1 MLSYIPHE
9 CKGGADMSR
18 NKYPEQTV
26 ERILDAA
33 RRLFLEKG
41 YEATTI

>member
-1 MLSYIPHE
+1 M
-9 CKGGADMSR
+9 AR

-33 RRLFLEKG
+33 TKLFLEKG
-41 YEATTI
+41 FENTSIQDILNE